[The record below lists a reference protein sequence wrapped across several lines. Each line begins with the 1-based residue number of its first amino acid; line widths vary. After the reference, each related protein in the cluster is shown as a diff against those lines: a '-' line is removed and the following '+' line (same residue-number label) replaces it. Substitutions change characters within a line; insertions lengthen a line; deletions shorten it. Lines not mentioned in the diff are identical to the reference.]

1 MTMNRR
7 FLMSNLAYQREV
19 KQYQTEQQG
28 QSVVIRRRGSITLG
42 EKILLVMF
50 VTALMC
56 SSIFIISKAF
66 AVYQANIEVQKLEQQ
81 VSLESKKI
89 TELQK
94 EKDLLSQPERII
106 ETAKKAG
113 LTISKDVKKVD

>member
-1 MTMNRR
+1 
-7 FLMSNLAYQREV
+7 MSNLAYQREV

-28 QSVVIRRRGSITLG
+28 QSVVIKRRGSITLG

-50 VTALMC
+50 VMALMC
-56 SSIFIISKAF
+56 ASILIISKAF
-66 AVYQANIEVQKLEQQ
+66 AVYHANIEVQKLEQQ

-94 EKDLLSQPERII
+94 EKDLLSEPERVID
-106 ETAKKAG
+106 TAKKAG
-113 LTISKDVKKVD
+113 LSISKDVKKVD

>member
-1 MTMNRR
+1 
-7 FLMSNLAYQREV
+7 MSNLAYQREV
-19 KQYQTEQQG
+19 KQHQTEQQG
-28 QSVVIRRRGSITLG
+28 QSVVIKRRGSITLG

-50 VTALMC
+50 VMALMC
-56 SSIFIISKAF
+56 SSILIISKAF
-66 AVYQANIEVQKLEQQ
+66 AVYHANIEVQKLEQQ

-94 EKDLLSQPERII
+94 EKDLLSEPERVID
-106 ETAKKAG
+106 TAKKAG

>member
-1 MTMNRR
+1 
-7 FLMSNLAYQREV
+7 MSNLAYQREV

-50 VTALMC
+50 VMGLMC
-56 SSIFIISKAF
+56 SSILIISKAF
-66 AVYQANIEVQKLEQQ
+66 AVYQANIEVQKLQQQ

-94 EKDLLSQPERII
+94 EKDVLSEPERII
-106 ETAKKAG
+106 SAAKKAG
-113 LTISKDVKKVD
+113 LNISNDVKKVD